1 MHGRHRPRP
10 RHAASAGRPGQA
22 ALSAHLGLGPAPP
35 PSSRSPQFT
44 PFPPCLATVQVF
56 DKHMPG
62 PNQIASKLRQDVNV
76 TQDDLL
82 KVGAWHEAAE
92 GRWGPASSIGS

>member
-1 MHGRHRPRP
+1 MLPQLAGRGKQRCRHTSGSVLRPRP
-10 RHAASAGRPGQA
+10 APARPN
-22 ALSAHLGLGPAPP
+22 LL
-35 PSSRSPQFT
+35 PSLLAWSP
-44 PFPPCLATVQVF
+44 VQVF

-82 KVGAWHEAAE
+82 KVG
-92 GRWGPASSIGS
+92 PA